1 MGPYEWWKDYPD
13 YSSYQMGKSYRK
25 GGYAGGF
32 VPNFSLASAELNNSY
47 SNSGT
52 RAVGLRGVGLVNT
65 AETLGHHPR
74 FSKPFVN
81 PPEGSREGMLHKMRA
96 ISKTGINPYRIL
108 NTPISSQG
116 SIPEID
122 TSNAQNSLGAL
133 TQEFDNLKVVL
144 AAGGFIPD
152 SSSGSNTVTNNMT
165 VHANGSTSS
174 SSNANAEFANLVNQM
189 GVHAMAIAKIPG
201 GQRALEFAN
210 RPKTA

>member
-1 MGPYEWWKDYPD
+1 
-13 YSSYQMGKSYRK
+13 MGKGYRK

-32 VPNFSLASAELNNSY
+32 VPNFSLVAAELNNSY

-96 ISKTGINPYRIL
+96 ISKTGINPYRIP
-108 NTPISSQG
+108 NTSISSQG

-122 TSNAQNSLGAL
+122 TSGAQSSLGAL

-152 SSSGSNTVTNNMT
+152 SSGGGSSVTNNMT
-165 VHANGSTSS
+165 VHANGGTSS
-174 SSNANAEFANLVNQM
+174 SSGANVEFANLVNQM

-210 RPKTA
+210 RPKTT

>member
-1 MGPYEWWKDYPD
+1 
-13 YSSYQMGKSYRK
+13 MGKGYRK

-32 VPNFSLASAELNNSY
+32 VPNFSLVAAELNNSY

-122 TSNAQNSLGAL
+122 TSGAQSSLGAL

-152 SSSGSNTVTNNMT
+152 SSGGGSTVTNNMT
-165 VHANGSTSS
+165 VHANGSTSAN
-174 SSNANAEFANLVNQM
+174 SNANAELAGLVTQM
-189 GVHAMAIAKIPG
+189 AAQATAIGRMPG
-201 GQRALEFAN
+201 GQQALDFSN